1 MSLNPNQVAQVQS
14 LLNQIIKGGPRYHT
28 DKIRAQAD
36 DLLKRFEEEN
46 KQKQAIKEKLKA
58 KHLKRFAR
66 GAA

>member
-1 MSLNPNQVAQVQS
+1 MSLNSNQVAQVQS
-14 LLNQIIKGGPRYHT
+14 LLNQIIKGGPRYHI
-28 DKIRAQAD
+28 DKIKAQTN